1 MSELTPQQDAAI
13 ATFKANLHLPHGGF
27 YALIVELSKK
37 YQLPFQTVRSV
48 VMKAQRAIEGR
59 IRSGSETLSEIDVSQ
74 ANWRNVI
81 DQALCDLAQ
90 ENTQVMDDLA
100 VNSNYQK
107 ALSAMSQPIDSEEK
121 REEILEWLMQAYEK
135 EVLKPLLAMLRT
147 SPLYWK
153 LMLAEELNQMTEI
166 CRAQFYEYPQH
177 VEAAAHLFDLDE
189 KVRAISLTD

>member
-1 MSELTPQQDAAI
+1 MSELNPQQETAL

-48 VMKAQRAIEGR
+48 VMKAQRGIENS
-59 IRSGSETLSEIDVSQ
+59 IRTEPDTLSEIDISQ
-74 ANWRNVI
+74 AHWRNVI
-81 DQALCDLAQ
+81 DQALHDLAK

-100 VNSNYQK
+100 NNPSYQK
-107 ALSAMSQPIDSEEK
+107 ALSSMSQIDSEAM
-121 REEILEWLMQAYEK
+121 REEVLEWLMQAYEK

-153 LMLAEELNQMTEI
+153 LMLAEELNQMNES
-166 CRAQFYEYPQH
+166 CRSQFHEYPQH

-189 KVRAISLTD
+189 KVRAMTF

>member
-1 MSELTPQQDAAI
+1 MSELTPQQDAAL
-13 ATFKANLHLPHGGF
+13 AAFKANLHLPHGGF
-27 YALIVELSKK
+27 YALIVELSKT

-48 VMKAQRAIEGR
+48 VMKAQRDIEGK
-59 IRSGSETLSEIDVSQ
+59 IRREPDCLSDIDLSQ
-74 ANWRNVI
+74 AHWRYVI
-81 DQALCDLAQ
+81 DTALLALAQ

-100 VNSNYQK
+100 SNPSYQK
-107 ALSAMSQPIDSEEK
+107 ALKAMSESIDSEDK

-153 LMLAEELNQMTEI
+153 LMLAEELSQMTET
-166 CRAQFYEYPQH
+166 CRAQFHEYPQH

-189 KVRAISLTD
+189 KVRAMSLVN